1 LPDTN
6 HDEEIARRLF
16 VELNRKA
23 IGISRDG
30 GLVILS
36 SDSEEEVTDEEA
48 DEEDEKNEPTGSGS
62 PLRS

>member
-1 LPDTN
+1 MSR
-6 HDEEIARRLF
+6 DEEIARRLF
-16 VELNRKA
+16 VELNREA

-36 SDSEEEVTDEEA
+36 SDSKEEFTDEEA
-48 DEEDEKNEPTGSGS
+48 DKEEEKYEPTGSGS